1 MMQFLLYLSP
11 EGTEIYNM
19 ISKKIRVV
27 ENTPICRKH
36 DIYGWYQNTSKTMV
50 LCTDRILSNKNSKYY
65 INETLFHESVHV
77 AQACKQ
83 NMNDVKEFGISPTSM
98 NLSYNKNKDLMK
110 SVSISGKHTL
120 LLEKEAIWMEDKPE
134 KVKYV
139 VKKYCF

>member
-1 MMQFLLYLSP
+1 LKTVLFCQNPYAFGILEPIKEVLKEKGFEYLWFV
-11 EGTEIYNM
+11 NA
-19 ISKKIRVV
+19 
-27 ENTPICRKH
+27 PILEKFPFKN
-36 DIYGWYQNTSKTMV
+36 DPFTS
-50 LCTDRILSNKNSKYY
+50 
-65 INETLFHESVHV
+65 
-77 AQACKQ
+77 